1 MKVQAQGSHTSQLT
15 MQVQTVAKRQ
25 MCMALIQPFRR
36 TCLRVLRC
44 RCGGQVTTAALTI
57 NQPPENG
64 ENSQQ
69 MLKKMTVSVQW
80 AGGP

>member
-15 MQVQTVAKRQ
+15 MQVQTVAKSQ

-57 NQPPENG
+57 KQPPENG

-69 MLKKMTVSVQW
+69 TLKMMTVSVQW